1 MTEIQLEIILWA
13 VVIVA
18 NIAAYYY
25 DYFMNQRI
33 EDDEEDLI

>member
-18 NIAAYYY
+18 NVAAYYY
-25 DYFMNQRI
+25 DYFMNQKI
-33 EDDEEDLI
+33 EGEDEDLI